1 MGPRRF
7 IICRYIIWDVFVA
20 GNCFGVCLCGLLG
33 FIGFNLHLRL
43 IVDEAEVIILDPR
56 KVVKLNFRF
65 GRKPSFNEKK
75 QKVPKALW
83 AQEEGGL
90 CLVESQWLRN
100 RENWIRQLRS
110 TLESRHPVFFVVI

>member
-65 GRKPSFNEKK
+65 GRKPSFNEKNK
-75 QKVPKALW
+75 KYLKRYGLKRKGGCVWWKVNGCEIEKA
-83 AQEEGGL
+83 G
-90 CLVESQWLRN
+90 SD
-100 RENWIRQLRS
+100 S
-110 TLESRHPVFFVVI
+110 